1 MLEISQNSYNNN
13 KIQGLKQ
20 IIQIKDQKPT
30 KSFHYLAFQPLD

>member
-1 MLEISQNSYNNN
+1 MQEIRQNSHNNN

-30 KSFHYLAFQPLD
+30 KPIHYSALQPLD